1 MMIVLLLAVTGL
13 FLLFVGMLG
22 VALYAETRKRR

>member
-1 MMIVLLLAVTGL
+1 MMIPMLLAMTGL

-22 VALYAETRKRR
+22 VALYAENRKRR